1 MRIER
6 FIYSVLI
13 LAASIVAIINW
24 RKSTFLAA
32 DNDALRL
39 QVQALEQEVATTE
52 QLFELTRKSAEK
64 MRAETRE
71 QTISN
76 AVAQA
81 NEQTNQ
87 AAFVTQPVTPL

>member
-13 LAASIVAIINW
+13 LAASTVAIINW
-24 RKSTFLAA
+24 RKATLFAA
-32 DNDALRL
+32 DNETLRL
-39 QVQALEQEVATTE
+39 QVQALEQEVAITE
-52 QLFELTRKSAEK
+52 RLFELTRKSAEK
-64 MRAETRE
+64 MRADPRE

-81 NEQTNQ
+81 KEQTNQ
-87 AAFVTQPVTPL
+87 SAFVIQPVTPP

>member
-24 RKSTFLAA
+24 RKATLFAA
-32 DNDALRL
+32 DNEALRL
-39 QVQALEQEVATTE
+39 QVQALEQEVATSE
-52 QLFELTRKSAEK
+52 RLFEMTRKSAEK
-64 MRAETRE
+64 HRAEARE

-81 NEQTNQ
+81 KEQTNQ
-87 AAFVTQPVTPL
+87 SVLVTQPVTPP